1 MGLAPRLLM
10 RAGEKKA
17 EKRYDRKM
25 GAASEASSIAL
36 KQEQAITRSRMR
48 FGKTATRTNGLD
60 IENPRNYGL

>member
-1 MGLAPRLLM
+1 MGLAPKLLM
-10 RAGEKKA
+10 KVGEDKA

-25 GAASEASSIAL
+25 EASNAVSSAAL

-60 IENPRNYGL
+60 VQDPKQYGL